1 MTSNDSKIA
10 VSGGNDTDIHDTQIS
25 GSDSNG
31 DTETGQALSAK
42 KRVLRAL
49 LDVFVIGLLIVLD
62 RYSKN
67 LAVLKLKD
75 KPSFI
80 IWDGV
85 FELCYLENRGA
96 AFGIMQNMK
105 YFFLAVAVIMIAF
118 VLYALLRLPA
128 DKKYILFEICL
139 MLIGAGA
146 VGNMID
152 RLTTEYVVDFFY
164 FVLINFPI
172 FNVADIYVSL
182 ACILLIIGIL
192 FVFKEDDMAFLK
204 PGSLK

>member
-1 MTSNDSKIA
+1 MTSNDTQIA
-10 VSGGNDTDIHDTQIS
+10 MAGDIMNDINKAADTGGTESGGN
-25 GSDSNG
+25 GGNG
-31 DTETGQALSAK
+31 GNG
-42 KRVLRAL
+42 KRVIR
-49 LDVFVIGLLIVLD
+49 VIVDIFLIGMLIVLD
-62 RYSKN
+62 QYSKN

-85 FELCYLENRGA
+85 FELCYLENSGA

-105 YFFLAVAVIMIAF
+105 YFFLVVAVIMVAF
-118 VLYALLRLPA
+118 VLYALIKLPNT
-128 DKKYILFEICL
+128 KKHILLEICL
-139 MLIGAGA
+139 ILIGAGA
-146 VGNMID
+146 IGNMID

-172 FNVADIYVSL
+172 FNVADIYVTL
-182 ACILLIIGIL
+182 ACILLIIGIM

>member
-1 MTSNDSKIA
+1 MTSNDTQIA
-10 VSGGNDTDIHDTQIS
+10 MAGDIMNDINKAADTGGTEFGGNGGNGGS
-25 GSDSNG
+25 G
-31 DTETGQALSAK
+31 
-42 KRVLRAL
+42 KRVIR
-49 LDVFVIGLLIVLD
+49 VIVDIFLIGMLIVLD
-62 RYSKN
+62 QYSKN

-105 YFFLAVAVIMIAF
+105 YFFLVVAVIMVAF
-118 VLYALLRLPA
+118 VLYALIKLPNT
-128 DKKYILFEICL
+128 KKHILLEICL
-139 MLIGAGA
+139 ILIGAGA
-146 VGNMID
+146 IGNMID

-172 FNVADIYVSL
+172 FNVADIYVTL
-182 ACILLIIGIL
+182 ACILLIIGIM

-204 PGSLK
+204 PGSHK